1 MPPRGPVHLM
11 RDAISLQSM
20 SAPAASRPCASATTS
35 GHSDPPS
42 TKSSIESRNMMMN
55 LGSTAARIRSTI
67 ARGRRVRFVYVP
79 NEGGNQRQ
87 SVAISRRQWQSPPHS
102 SVRHQWQS
110 VAISGHQWQ
119 SVVMSGNYPPTRPCA
134 ISGNQWQSV
143 VISGNYLPTRPSAC
157 SYAPR

>member
-1 MPPRGPVHLM
+1 
-11 RDAISLQSM
+11 
-20 SAPAASRPCASATTS
+20 
-35 GHSDPPS
+35 
-42 TKSSIESRNMMMN
+42 MMMN

-79 NEGGNQRQ
+79 NEGDN
-87 SVAISRRQWQSPPHS
+87 QWQLPPHS

-143 VISGNYLPTRPSAC
+143 GISGNQWS
-157 SYAPR
+157 

>member
-1 MPPRGPVHLM
+1 M

-79 NEGGNQRQ
+79 NEGDN
-87 SVAISRRQWQSPPHS
+87 QWQLPPHS

-110 VAISGHQWQ
+110 VGI
-119 SVVMSGNYPPTRPCA
+119 SGNYP
-134 ISGNQWQSV
+134 
-143 VISGNYLPTRPSAC
+143 PTRPSAC